1 MAHWK
6 RKSTSAAHQHAE
18 VENGWR
24 KCTRSP
30 KGKKILETMK
40 LTTIIPLVAVASF
53 FVGGIFFFSY
63 AVHAQIL
70 EISRAPIQV
79 ASTTVDALGID
90 TPFVDQVKYEQ
101 NEAVLKELKQ
111 MNIYLSNIVGKL

>member
-1 MAHWK
+1 
-6 RKSTSAAHQHAE
+6 
-18 VENGWR
+18 
-24 KCTRSP
+24 
-30 KGKKILETMK
+30 MK

-63 AVHAQIL
+63 AVQAQIL
-70 EISRAPIQV
+70 EVSRAPIV
-79 ASTTVDALGID
+79 IASTTVDALGID

-101 NEAVLKELKQ
+101 NEAVIKELKQ